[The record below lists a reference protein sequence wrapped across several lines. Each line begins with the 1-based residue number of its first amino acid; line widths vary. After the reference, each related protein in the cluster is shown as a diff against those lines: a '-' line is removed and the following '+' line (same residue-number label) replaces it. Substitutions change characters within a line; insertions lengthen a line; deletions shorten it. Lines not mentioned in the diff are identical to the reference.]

1 MRPVE
6 RWLICGLAAFVGST
20 ARAQVAPAPAPAA
33 LEIDESKIPEWVK
46 RQARSPYKVIIESN
60 TVRPTKPTLP
70 KIDSTAKR
78 PQKNVADRPTPTL
91 ASAGPRTEASL
102 GPVAANRTS
111 ANEAQPADLAP
122 AATNDG
128 APVPAAASEAAA
140 LPRPEPL
147 ETETAATLSEA
158 PRPTAEPAPAT
169 PSSSALKDLPLTL
182 LRGSEPAFPPELVN
196 SRLNAANVVVA
207 FTVKADGEVV
217 NPSVASTS
225 DWRLNRSVL
234 RAVRDWRYAPIEA
247 AREHSVRFEFTTKNE

>member
-1 MRPVE
+1 MRPVD
-6 RWLICGLAAFVGST
+6 RWLICGLAAFVGGT
-20 ARAQVAPAPAPAA
+20 ALAQVAPVPAPAA

-60 TVRPTKPTLP
+60 TARVAKPTLP
-70 KIDSTAKR
+70 KVDSTAKR
-78 PQKNVADRPTPTL
+78 PQKNVADPSTPAL
-91 ASAGPRTEASL
+91 ASAEPRTEAPL

-111 ANEAQPADLAP
+111 ANEAKPADLAP
-122 AATNDG
+122 EATNDR
-128 APVPAAASEAAA
+128 ATVPAAASEAAA

-158 PRPTAEPAPAT
+158 PRPTAEPALAA
-169 PSSSALKDLPLTL
+169 PSSSAVKDLPLTL
-182 LRGSEPAFPPELVN
+182 LKGSEPAIPPELVN
-196 SRLNAANVVVA
+196 SRLNGANVVVA

-234 RAVRDWRYAPIEA
+234 RAVRDWRYAPIET